1 MSEQQSLN
9 PIFSKGKASVL
20 CMGIAK
26 SRPETMIEHLVGG
39 QPALGAQVEAIPLPK
54 PDLRASCHMGRVS
67 T

>member
-26 SRPETMIEHLVGG
+26 SRPETMIEHIMIATGLWLSPFFWV
-39 QPALGAQVEAIPLPK
+39 V
-54 PDLRASCHMGRVS
+54 
-67 T
+67 